1 MPKRLIAPAYLLSS
15 FGVMVGI
22 AYCIKPSKCEP
33 LYKRFDSLVCKNE
46 RLNYRFEPIHH
57 NNTQYLKYFNHCVD
71 TFKNDHA
78 LLLTIESR
86 NGTVYEEPSQYTSV
100 TKECNEYALKHYLND
115 TDPTFSKFYSGMGLM

>member
-46 RLNYRFEPIHH
+46 RLNYRLEPIHH
-57 NNTQYLKYFNHCVD
+57 NNAQYLKYFNHCVD
-71 TFKNDHA
+71 KFKTDHA

-86 NGTVYEEPSQYTSV
+86 NGTVYELI

-115 TDPTFSKFYSGMGLM
+115 TDPKFTKFYSNTNLM